1 MILSGPEGH
10 NLGNP
15 VNESSVTWLIHEKGC
30 SFAVT
35 LVFCPLSE
43 LVWSVNCETGSDLWH
58 FM

>member
-35 LVFCPLSE
+35 LVFCPLSGLRRQTRME
-43 LVWSVNCETGSDLWH
+43 CKPCDWV
-58 FM
+58 